1 MSKLIH
7 FTDVN
12 PFNNKIQESI
22 NKSILNTVKN
32 KDFIL
37 GKNVKKFEEKFSR
50 LSNSKYAVGCA
61 TGTDALLLA
70 LKSLNLSKIHEVIIP
85 GMSYISTG
93 LCASLNNNKIIFADI
108 DDDTGLISFESIKK
122 KLSKNT
128 KVVIPVNLYGQKV
141 NIKLL
146 REIVGK
152 KVFIIEDSAQ
162 SHFSSICKNCKNTD
176 HSSCFKKEKS
186 HKYADL
192 SCYSFYPSKNLGAY
206 GDSGIITTEN
216 SKLYKK
222 LLILRNLGAVKK
234 NKHQFQGLNSRLDTL
249 QASVLL
255 QKLKYTPRLNNMR
268 RKISTYYDD
277 KLCFLDDIKLTS
289 TDPGS
294 SRHLYVIRSRNRD
307 KLAKYLKKNN
317 IPVQLHYPYSLNK
330 VGALSAKIKK
340 IKLHN
345 SEKWARE
352 CISLPLHPKIGIKEV
367 NYVIKIIKEF
377 LTKNGK
383 YNNF

>member
-1 MSKLIH
+1 MK
-7 FTDVN
+7 FTEVN
-12 PFNNKIQESI
+12 PFNNKIQKDI
-22 NKSILNTVKN
+22 NKSILNTVKK

-61 TGTDALLLA
+61 NGTDALLLA
-70 LKSLNLSKIHEVIIP
+70 LKSLNLKKKHEVIIP

-108 DDDTGLISFESIKK
+108 DDETGLISFESIKK

-128 KVVIPVNLYGQKV
+128 KVIIPVNLYGQKV

-146 REIVGK
+146 RKIVGK
-152 KVFIIEDSAQ
+152 RVFIIEDSAQ
-162 SHFSSICKNCKNTD
+162 SHFSSICHDCKYPD
-176 HSSCFKKEKS
+176 HTSCFKREKS
-186 HKYADL
+186 HRFADL

-206 GDSGIITTEN
+206 GDAGIITTEN
-216 SKLYKK
+216 SNLYKK

-234 NKHQFQGLNSRLDTL
+234 NHHQYKGLNSRLDTL

-255 QKLKYTPRLNNMR
+255 EKLKYTPMLNNYR
-268 RKISTYYDD
+268 RKISAYYDVE
-277 KLCFLDDIKLTS
+277 LDFIDNIKLTI

-294 SRHLYVIRSRNRD
+294 SRHLYVIRVRDRD
-307 KLAKYLKKNN
+307 KLAKYLIKNN
-317 IPVQLHYPYSLNK
+317 IPVQFHYPYSLNK
-330 VGALSAKIKK
+330 TGALSRKVKRV
-340 IKLHN
+340 KLFN

-352 CISLPLHPKIGIKEV
+352 CISLPLHPYMSINEAKRTVNFIK
-367 NYVIKIIKEF
+367 
-377 LTKNGK
+377 K
-383 YNNF
+383 YFHY

>member
-1 MSKLIH
+1 MIKKIN

-12 PFNNKIQESI
+12 PFNNKIQIAI
-22 NKSILNTVKN
+22 NKSILNTIKN

-37 GKNVKKFEEKFSR
+37 GKNVKKFEKKFSK
-50 LSNSKYAVGCA
+50 LSNSKYSIGCA

-70 LKSLNLSKIHEVIIP
+70 LKSLNLKKYHEVIIP

-93 LCASLNNNKIIFADI
+93 LCVSLNNNKIIFADI
-108 DDDTGLISFESIKK
+108 DEKTGLISFKSIKK

-141 NIKLL
+141 NIRLL

-162 SHFSSICKNCKNTD
+162 SHFSSICHDCKNTD
-176 HSSCFKKEKS
+176 HISCFKKEKS

-206 GDSGIITTEN
+206 GDAGIITTEN
-216 SKLYKK
+216 SNLYKK

-234 NKHQFQGLNSRLDTL
+234 NHHLYEGLNSRLDTI

-255 QKLKYTPRLNNMR
+255 QKLKYTPTLNNNR
-268 RKISTYYDD
+268 RKISAYYDNE
-277 KLCFLDDIKLTS
+277 LAFFDDIKLTS

-294 SRHLYVIRSRNRD
+294 SRHLYVIRVKNRYR
-307 KLAKYLKKNN
+307 LGKYLRKNN
-317 IPVQLHYPYSLNK
+317 IPVQFHYPYSLNK
-330 VGALSAKIKK
+330 VGALSGKFKK
-340 IKLHN
+340 TKLPN
-345 SEKWARE
+345 SEKWAKE
-352 CISLPLHPKIGIKEV
+352 CISLPLHPLMSINEAKKIVNFIK
-367 NYVIKIIKEF
+367 
-377 LTKNGK
+377 K
-383 YNNF
+383 YFRY